1 MIMSMNE
8 YFPYNKNT
16 KMYVNGVTFYLISRM
31 LFEGVS
37 SSPMVSDES

>member
-1 MIMSMNE
+1 MKWIKKIIASD
-8 YFPYNKNT
+8 NKNT
-16 KMYVNGVTFYLISRM
+16 KMYVNGVTFYLIIRM